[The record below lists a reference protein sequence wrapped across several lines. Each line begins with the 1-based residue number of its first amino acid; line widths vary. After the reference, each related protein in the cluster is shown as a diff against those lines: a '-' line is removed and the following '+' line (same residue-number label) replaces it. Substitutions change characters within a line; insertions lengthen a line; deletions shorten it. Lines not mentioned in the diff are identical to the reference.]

1 MGDGSGKPPA
11 CTITFAAAKSHE
23 PSWQRRDAKVALLRA
38 DRIDVRR
45 LFQQQ
50 PLYVFVGVALF
61 AVISA
66 LRLSTHLWTVLVF
79 SLCIGNLTVPI
90 MSRFE
95 RYYTRL
101 AFPFNWFVYLPLLA
115 LVGLG
120 SAIVATGMVYW
131 LLLDPSTRTEENISG
146 DIRLGALITVI
157 IGIVYYIYRNMR
169 ATLQT
174 QNVRLQQAVRTGE
187 ARLEQQEKELE
198 TAREIQAGLIP
209 KQIPQ
214 LDDLQISASWQP
226 ARAVGGDYFD
236 VIKLDG
242 QRVAICIADV
252 VGKGIAAALLMANV
266 QAAVRAFA
274 TDNALPSEICD
285 RLNRVLCSN
294 LAAGKFVTFLCC
306 IVPRPGLSPTAT
318 RDTVSRCWHTPQVK
332 WRSAPKVDWFWAWC
346 PTRNMW
352 ILSYLLLFMDGI
364 TEATS
369 SIGEEFGEAR
379 LQKALSAL
387 VDSDI
392 DAIHSKLMPEVSL
405 FCGGNFA
412 DDATLVLLSY
422 KQQGQ
427 SGRAELS

>member
-1 MGDGSGKPPA
+1 MTP
-11 CTITFAAAKSHE
+11 
-23 PSWQRRDAKVALLRA
+23 KVALLGA
-38 DRIDVRR
+38 NRIDVRR
-45 LFQQQ
+45 FFQRQQ
-50 PLYVFVGVALF
+50 LYVFVGVALF

-95 RYYTRL
+95 RYHTRL
-101 AFPFNWFVYLPLLA
+101 IFPFNWLVYLPLLA

-120 SAIVATGMVYW
+120 SAIVATVMVYW
-131 LLLDPSTRTEENISG
+131 LLLDPSLRTEEKIST
-146 DIRLGALITVI
+146 DIRFGALITVI
-157 IGIVYYIYRNMR
+157 IGIGYYIYRN
-169 ATLQT
+169 TKTKLET
-174 QNVRLQQAVRTGE
+174 QNVTLQQAVRTGE

-236 VIKLDG
+236 VIKLDD

-274 TDNALPSEICD
+274 THNALPSEICD

-294 LAAGKFVTFLCC
+294 LAPGKFVTFLCC
-306 IVPRPGLSPTAT
+306 IVDTKAGTLTYSNAGHCFPLLGRSVGQGAIFTEGGLVLGVVPESRYVDSVVSLEA
-318 RDTVSRCWHTPQVK
+318 RDK
-332 WRSAPKVDWFWAWC
+332 
-346 PTRNMW
+346 
-352 ILSYLLLFMDGI
+352 LLLFTDGI
-364 TEATS
+364 TEATN

-379 LQKALSAL
+379 LRTALSAL

-392 DAIHSKLMPEVSL
+392 DTIQSKLMQEVSL
-405 FCGGNFA
+405 FCRNNFA

-422 KQQGQ
+422 KQAQ
-427 SGRAELS
+427 SGHAELS

>member
-1 MGDGSGKPPA
+1 L
-11 CTITFAAAKSHE
+11 
-23 PSWQRRDAKVALLRA
+23 QRLDAKVALPSA
-38 DRIDVRR
+38 NRIDIRGF
-45 LFQQQ
+45 LQQQ
-50 PLYVFVGVALF
+50 QLYVFVGVALF

-95 RYYTRL
+95 RYYSRL
-101 AFPFNWFVYLPLLA
+101 AFPFNWLVYLPLLA

-120 SAIVATGMVYW
+120 SAIVATAVVYW
-131 LLLDPSTRTEENISG
+131 LLLPPSTRTEEKIFT
-146 DIRLGALITVI
+146 DIRFGALITVI

-169 ATLQT
+169 ATLET
-174 QNVRLQQAVRTGE
+174 QNVKLQQAVRTGE
-187 ARLEQQEKELE
+187 ARLELQEKELE

-214 LDDLQISASWQP
+214 SGDLQIAASWEP

-236 VIKLDG
+236 VIKLDD

-274 TDNALPSEICD
+274 TDHALPSEICD
-285 RLNRVLCSN
+285 RLNHVLCSN
-294 LAAGKFVTFLCC
+294 LAPGKFVTFLCC
-306 IVPRPGLSPTAT
+306 IVDAKAGTLTYSNAGHCFPLLAHSAGKVAVCAEGGLVLGVVPESRYVDSVVSLEPG
-318 RDTVSRCWHTPQVK
+318 DK
-332 WRSAPKVDWFWAWC
+332 
-346 PTRNMW
+346 
-352 ILSYLLLFMDGI
+352 LLLFTDGI
-364 TEATS
+364 FEATNS
-369 SIGEEFGEAR
+369 MGEEFGEAR
-379 LQKALSAL
+379 LRKALSAL
-387 VDSDI
+387 VYSDI
-392 DAIHSKLMPEVSL
+392 EAVHSKLMQEVSL

-422 KQQGQ
+422 KQAR
-427 SGRAELS
+427 SGRPELS

>member
-1 MGDGSGKPPA
+1 MRPVVDGSGKPPA

-174 QNVRLQQAVRTGE
+174 QNVRLEQAVRTGE

-294 LAAGKFVTFLCC
+294 LAPGKFVTFLCC
-306 IVPRPGLSPTAT
+306 IVDTKAGTLTYSNAGHCFPLLAHSAGEVAICAEGGLVLGVVPDS
-318 RDTVSRCWHTPQVK
+318 K
-332 WRSAPKVDWFWAWC
+332 
-346 PTRNMW
+346 
-352 ILSYLLLFMDGI
+352 Y
-364 TEATS
+364 
-369 SIGEEFGEAR
+369 
-379 LQKALSAL
+379 
-387 VDSDI
+387 VDSVLSSAFHGWYHRSDEF
-392 DAIHSKLMPEVSL
+392 HWGGVRRSK
-405 FCGGNFA
+405 
-412 DDATLVLLSY
+412 ATESTL
-422 KQQGQ
+422 G
-427 SGRAELS
+427 SG